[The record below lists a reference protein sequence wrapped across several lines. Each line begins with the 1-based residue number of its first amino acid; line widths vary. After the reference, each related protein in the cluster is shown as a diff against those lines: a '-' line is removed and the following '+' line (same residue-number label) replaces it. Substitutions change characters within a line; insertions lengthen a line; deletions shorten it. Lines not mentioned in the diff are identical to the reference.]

1 MKKIFSVL
9 AIMMMAVTSIFAAD
23 DKKVSVIDK
32 NVPVEYF
39 NKIVLKGSDKIIFTQ
54 GDKPSVRIHGIKE
67 MVDAVVVNQDG
78 KTLTV
83 SRNSS
88 FNNGDVFVGLW
99 NALKNET
106 IEVVI
111 YVTSP
116 DLIDVQLTGSGD
128 FKGKGRIDSDK
139 LDLGLRGSGDIDFDD
154 IVCDA
159 INVTLVGSGDVEIDR
174 VESITSNVQLQ
185 GSGDVKIK
193 QNNVRVTSL
202 NLYGSGDIEVVCSKC
217 DKVNASLQ
225 GSGDITVV
233 GQYNRG
239 DSNERGSGDINWR

>member
-9 AIMMMAVTSIFAAD
+9 AIMMIAVASVFAAD

-88 FNNGDVFVGLW
+88 FNNGEGFAGLW

-116 DLIDVQLTGSGD
+116 DLIDVQLT
-128 FKGKGRIDSDK
+128 
-139 LDLGLRGSGDIDFDD
+139 
-154 IVCDA
+154 
-159 INVTLVGSGDVEIDR
+159 
-174 VESITSNVQLQ
+174 
-185 GSGDVKIK
+185 
-193 QNNVRVTSL
+193 
-202 NLYGSGDIEVVCSKC
+202 GSGDIEVVCSKC